1 MCLAELPELDTAPA
15 LTQEFCGN
23 SHVSYWP
30 VGALPG
36 GGLADATRSGAP
48 RFTAIA
54 MPIASNQL
62 ASLNCEAL
70 LSSENRGDLL
80 KTAPDATPLSTVA

>member
-1 MCLAELPELDTAPA
+1 MCLAELPELGTAPA
-15 LTQEFCGN
+15 LTREFCGN

-54 MPIASNQL
+54 MPIASNLL
-62 ASLNCEAL
+62 ASLNWPRMQAMAL
-70 LSSENRGDLL
+70 ELL
-80 KTAPDATPLSTVA
+80 CAGYKTVP